1 MCKLQFKICHTSNI
15 PEGCFRHFSTFPPN
29 EQMRESLIQYFYGD
43 TNYLKDGISGSVA
56 LGSGSFGG
64 SGFSSLGG
72 TAVSV
77 TFCCSGS
84 TLATSRSEGVGGGWG
99 GEVVDSGSGVEGSGF
114 TSGLSSAAG
123 IGSGFSTGVSVSG
136 VRQVWSLY
144 SRIIFEKVFFTNTQ
158 SRFALDVLIAF
169 GG

>member
-1 MCKLQFKICHTSNI
+1 MPKT
-15 PEGCFRHFSTFPPN
+15 
-29 EQMRESLIQYFYGD
+29 
-43 TNYLKDGISGSVA
+43 YLKDGISGSVA

-72 TAVSV
+72 AAVSV

-99 GEVVDSGSGVEGSGF
+99 GEVVDWVDSGSGIEGSGF
-114 TSGLSSAAG
+114 TSGVSSAAG

-158 SRFALDVLIAF
+158 SRFALDVLILFLAVSLYLISS
-169 GG
+169 GSNVQGEVEGPWRNL